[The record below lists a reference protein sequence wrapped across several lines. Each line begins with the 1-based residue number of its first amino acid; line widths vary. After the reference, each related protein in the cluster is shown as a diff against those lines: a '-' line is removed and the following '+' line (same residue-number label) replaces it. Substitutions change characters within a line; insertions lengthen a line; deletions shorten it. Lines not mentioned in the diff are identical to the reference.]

1 MSNKVISNSMGG
13 GRYEFHPQELVG
25 DDDAGDDDDDD
36 GDVDDEGDDDG
47 G

>member
-1 MSNKVISNSMGG
+1 MSNKVISNNMGG
-13 GRYEFHPQELVG
+13 GRYEFHPLELAG

-36 GDVDDEGDDDG
+36 GDDEGDDG